1 MVGFLEVKELDKNY
15 RQCQAYTREYARSFY
30 FASHVLPRKK
40 RRAAY
45 AVYAFCRYAD
55 NVVDGSGDG
64 GSYALRRL
72 SSLRDQ
78 LRYVYAYSS
87 CMDPKLMAFRDV
99 VHAYHIPQEYFHDL
113 LAGVEMD
120 LTLRSYRTFD
130 ELHRYCYHVA
140 SVVGLIMTRILG
152 VSDTSAY
159 PRAADLGTAMQLTNI
174 LRDIGED
181 LRLDRRYLPADEMAQ
196 YGVTDADLAA
206 GRITPQ
212 FCELMAFQIRRARG
226 YYDSGE
232 SGIPMITNDG
242 SRFCVKLMSATYKNI
257 LNAIEANGYDVFTT
271 RAHVTTWK
279 KLGLAAGSTISV
291 IRDRYTKDQLMPIV
305 AANASVRTLT
315 DTGATA

>member
-1 MVGFLEVKELDKNY
+1 MVGFLEVKELEQNY
-15 RQCQAYTREYARSFY
+15 RQCQAYTRQYARSFY
-30 FASHVLPRKK
+30 FASHVLPREK

-64 GSYALRRL
+64 GAYALRRL
-72 SSLRDQ
+72 SALRDQ
-78 LRYVYAYSS
+78 LRYVYAHSS
-87 CMDPKLMAFRDV
+87 CMDPKLMAFRDA
-99 VHAYHIPQEYFHDL
+99 VHAYHIPREYFHDL
-113 LAGVEMD
+113 LHGVEMD
-120 LTLRSYRTFD
+120 LSVRSYRTFD

-159 PRAADLGTAMQLTNI
+159 RCAADLGTAMQLTNI

-181 LRLDRRYLPADEMAQ
+181 LRLDRRYVPADEMEQ
-196 YGVTDADLAA
+196 YGVMHADLAA
-206 GRITPQ
+206 GKITPQ

-232 SGIPMITNDG
+232 SGIPKITNDG

-257 LNAIEANGYDVFTT
+257 LEAIEANGYDVFTT
-271 RAHVTTWK
+271 RAHVTTLK
-279 KLGLAAGSTISV
+279 KLGLAASSTISV
-291 IRDRYTKDQLMPIV
+291 IRDRYTGDRRAPKVLAP
-305 AANASVRTLT
+305 APTLT
-315 DTGATA
+315 DAGITA